1 MNPVLET
8 PRLVLCEMSLADL
21 DFVAAMLADPQVM
34 RFYPGRLTREE
45 SEEWVRR
52 QMRRY
57 TKDGHGLWLVKEK
70 SADRPVGQVGLIMQQ
85 VDDADA
91 PEIGYLIHRPFWRQG
106 FGFEAARATRDYAFD
121 TLGIERV
128 ISLIRPENVPSRG
141 VAHKLGMKPGRRLLH
156 KGLDHIVFSMTSED
170 RTRTSSILS

>member
-8 PRLVLCEMSLADL
+8 TRLVLCEMSVVDL

-34 RFYPGRLTREE
+34 RFYPGRLSREE

-52 QMRRY
+52 QMSRY
-57 TKDGHGLWLVKEK
+57 KRDGHGFWLVKEK
-70 SADRPVGQVGLIMQQ
+70 TADRPVGQVGLIMQQ

-106 FGFEAARATRDYAFD
+106 FAFEAARATRDYAFD
-121 TLGIERV
+121 TLGIKRV
-128 ISLIRPENVPSRG
+128 ISLIRPENIPSRG
-141 VAHKLGMKPGRRLLH
+141 VASKLGMKPGRRLLH
-156 KGLDHIVFSMTSED
+156 RGLEHIVYSMAPAD
-170 RTRTSSILS
+170 RAKPAVE